1 MKLYYYCSSCQKENS
16 FTTTAT
22 NRFELQ
28 KERGNFINERCKKC
42 GTVVKRRINRVHA
55 KPNKWL
61 LVLGMLLGTVC
72 TIFFILFV
80 PLLGIIVINSAIF
93 SIPFF
98 IWRAQDKKASAFNKV
113 MVSDG

>member
-1 MKLYYYCSSCQKENS
+1 MKLYFYCSSCQKENS
-16 FTTTAT
+16 FKTTAT

-28 KERGNFINERCKKC
+28 KERGNVINERCKKC

-61 LVLGMLLGTVC
+61 LVFGAFFGVILTALLFLVVPL
-72 TIFFILFV
+72 FILV
-80 PLLGIIVINSAIF
+80 LANSVIF
-93 SIPFF
+93 SIPFMV
-98 IWRAQDKKASAFNKV
+98 WRGQDKKASAFNKV